1 MDLIRKEFLEMIDVN
16 QVLNFNEV
24 WSNVER
30 HGLVMEVIFTALEEM
45 RKNPN
50 SSPLLCLQIAAK
62 DWDC

>member
-1 MDLIRKEFLEMIDVN
+1 MDLLRKEFLEMIDVD

>member
-1 MDLIRKEFLEMIDVN
+1 MRKEFLEMIDVN
-16 QVLNFNEV
+16 QVLEFNEV
-24 WSNVER
+24 WSDVER

-45 RKNPN
+45 RQNPN

>member
-1 MDLIRKEFLEMIDVN
+1 MDLMRKEFLEMIDVN
-16 QVLNFNEV
+16 QVLEFNEV
-24 WSNVER
+24 WSDVER

-45 RKNPN
+45 RQNPN

>member
-1 MDLIRKEFLEMIDVN
+1 MDLMRKEFLEMIDVN
-16 QVLNFNEV
+16 QVLEFNEV

-45 RKNPN
+45 RQNPN

>member
-1 MDLIRKEFLEMIDVN
+1 MRKEFLEMIDVN
-16 QVLNFNEV
+16 QVLEFNEV

-45 RKNPN
+45 RQNPN